1 MIFTVVMVS
10 YNRDVKLKES
20 LKQLLKTS
28 LHEIVVVDNNSKEIT
43 REILEDMSR
52 EDSRLKIIQMNE
64 NKGASFGFYQ
74 GLMYLENKYSSFITT
89 FLDDDAYFEQKFLD
103 GLITKISN
111 SDEEFSYLSPR
122 VVNKNGLRLN
132 MNRPMTII
140 PNTVSKTLK
149 YVSTRRKFGNKNEF
163 VEAAS
168 FIGLTIINTEKEK
181 YSSLIPTDYFIYFDD
196 LVFTYRLS
204 KNRGIKGIYLNELTV
219 IHDMDNGVR
228 EYDVSRLSY
237 ILTNSIKFNKEVN
250 GRFFMYPLI
259 IHCYHF
265 INSTKN
271 MKLPVFFKALLRK
284 R

>member
-204 KNRGIKGIYLNELTV
+204 KNRGVKGIYLNELTV